1 MAHIP
6 SGTTQ
11 ELELVT
17 FRQALEAADTPSDEY
32 DIKKWI
38 YAPNFYSEY
47 RYILGTRGKKPLICI
62 GINPS
67 TARPDALDNT
77 LKSVERIALGNGFD
91 SFIMFNVYGM
101 CCLFRSTRWC
111 GRHGARLLKS
121 GSTCPTVC
129 GICCWRGRS
138 TEPSGA
144 APGPFPG
151 RDTPI
156 IRCICGRMRSLGLS
170 T

>member
-47 RYILGTRGKKPLICI
+47 RYILGTRGERPLICI

-77 LKSVERIALGNGFD
+77 LKSASSCSTSTPSGRPLPTIWKRSATR
-91 SFIMFNVYGM
+91 
-101 CCLFRSTRWC
+101 CSTR
-111 GRHGARLLKS
+111 K
-121 GSTCPTVC
+121 T
-129 GICCWRGRS
+129 
-138 TEPSGA
+138 
-144 APGPFPG
+144 
-151 RDTPI
+151 
-156 IRCICGRMRSLGLS
+156 
-170 T
+170 